1 MSDIF
6 REVDEDL
13 RREQLH
19 KLWDRFAPYVIGLA
33 VLIVVA
39 TAGYRGWEY
48 WQLRQAQASGDRF
61 LAALQL
67 ANDGK
72 HDEAITA
79 LQALEKDGSG
89 EYPILATFRIAA
101 EKAAGGDATGAIAEY
116 DAIAGRSGVPEDVRV
131 LARLRAAILVVDQV
145 DFADLKTRIGDLATV
160 GNPWRH
166 TAREILGLGA
176 WRAGDL
182 AAAKSYFDE
191 ISNDQETPD
200 DLRQRSQLML
210 ALIAAAQSPSPAPA
224 KPEG

>member
-13 RREQLH
+13 RREQMH
-19 KLWDRFAPYVIGLA
+19 KLWQRFGPYVIGAA

-48 WQLRQAQASGDRF
+48 WKLRQAQASGDHF

-67 ANDGK
+67 ADEGK
-72 HDEAITA
+72 HADAITA
-79 LQALEKDGSG
+79 LEAIEKDGSG
-89 EYPILATFRIAA
+89 GYPILAAFRIAA
-101 EKAAGGDATGAIAEY
+101 EKAATGDDTGAIAEY
-116 DAIAGRSGVPEDVRV
+116 DAIAARGGLSDDVRV
-131 LARLRAAILVVDQV
+131 LARLRAALLVVDQV
-145 DFADLKTRIGDLATV
+145 DFADLKKRIGDLATV

-166 TAREILGLGA
+166 SAREILGLGA

-182 AAAKSYFDE
+182 AAAKSYYDE
-191 ISNDQETPD
+191 IDKDQETPP

-210 ALIAAAQSPSPAPA
+210 ALIAAAQSPSAA
-224 KPEG
+224 GSKPEG

>member
-1 MSDIF
+1 MADIF

-13 RREQLH
+13 RREQVR
-19 KLWDRFAPYVIGLA
+19 KLWDRFGPYVIGVA

-48 WQLRQAQASGDRF
+48 WKLRQAQATGDRF
-61 LAALQL
+61 VAALRL
-67 ANDGK
+67 ADQDQ

-79 LQALEKDGSG
+79 LQAIEKSGSG
-89 EYPILATFRIAA
+89 AYPVLASFRIAA
-101 EKAAGGDATGAIAEY
+101 EKAAAGDDTGAIAEY
-116 DAIAGRSGVPEDVRV
+116 DAIAARGGISVDLRT
-131 LARLRAAILVVDQV
+131 LARLRAALLVVDSG
-145 DFADLKTRIGDLATV
+145 DFADLKKRVGDLATV

-182 AAAKSYFDE
+182 ATAKSYFDE
-191 ISNDQETPD
+191 IDSDQETPQ
-200 DLRQRSQLML
+200 DLRQRAQLML
-210 ALIAAAQSPSPAPA
+210 ALIAAAQSPTAAPA